1 LKHSE
6 ELKNQIRL
14 SLKMS
19 NYSKKEA
26 EEWLREKYK
35 IAMMIK
41 DYKLAKEYFLK
52 IREIKDVKE
61 WNLELNNNGGKNEN
75 TIFKRC

>member
-1 LKHSE
+1 LR
-6 ELKNQIRL
+6 IRL

-61 WNLELNNNGGKNEN
+61 
-75 TIFKRC
+75 

>member
-1 LKHSE
+1 
-6 ELKNQIRL
+6 
-14 SLKMS
+14 MS

-52 IREIKDVKE
+52 IREIEDA
-61 WNLELNNNGGKNEN
+61 LE
-75 TIFKRC
+75 

>member
-1 LKHSE
+1 
-6 ELKNQIRL
+6 
-14 SLKMS
+14 MS

-52 IREIKDVKE
+52 IREIEDALEWDVVTEKYLKV
-61 WNLELNNNGGKNEN
+61 NVY
-75 TIFKRC
+75 IM

>member
-1 LKHSE
+1 
-6 ELKNQIRL
+6 
-14 SLKMS
+14 MS

-41 DYKLAKEYFLK
+41 DYKLAGNKL
-52 IREIKDVKE
+52 I
-61 WNLELNNNGGKNEN
+61 
-75 TIFKRC
+75 